1 MKVCDFL
8 ICIKY
13 ELFKKIK
20 KNSDQAAVSQ
30 FVKDLEIKTFY
41 NNFMQAVFIMVLHVF
56 LKSHH
61 EYKFVFYFSFLAT

>member
-20 KNSDQAAVSQ
+20 NSDQAAVSQ
-30 FVKDLEIKTFY
+30 FVKDIEIKTF
-41 NNFMQAVFIMVLHVF
+41 
-56 LKSHH
+56 
-61 EYKFVFYFSFLAT
+61 